1 MLFRARLYHNCRS
14 MHRTSGRW
22 KLGLTLALI
31 TAVAWG
37 LLPIALK
44 LTLTGM
50 DPYTITWYRFATSG
64 LILGLLLAATRGLP
78 AVASL
83 TRRDWLLFALALGGL
98 LVNYICYVFA
108 LRHVSPTVN
117 QTVIQLAPLCL
128 LLGGLIYFHERFSR
142 WQWVGFATLIVG
154 LVLFFNRRLK
164 ELTDVG
170 EGLGLGVALLVI
182 ASVVWAAYGLV
193 QKQLL
198 KGMSSQQIL
207 LLLYVGAIVLLT
219 PVSRPGSVG
228 GLNALEFW
236 MLVFCCANT
245 LIGYGAFAEALEHWE
260 MSRVGAVLALAPLS
274 TLSGMWLIE
283 RIAPHLLEPEGLNP
297 TSIVGALLVVS
308 GSALCALGTQE
319 SKQLEEVR
327 PPEPPC
333 V

>member
-1 MLFRARLYHNCRS
+1 

-22 KLGLTLALI
+22 KLGLALALI

-50 DPYTITWYRFATSG
+50 DPYTITWYRFAVSA
-64 LILGLLLAATRGLP
+64 LLLGMFLAATRRLP

-83 TRRDWLLFALALGGL
+83 TRRDWLLLALALAGL
-98 LVNYICYVFA
+98 VVNYICYVFA
-108 LRHVSPTVN
+108 LHHVSPTVN

-128 LLGGLIYFHERFSR
+128 LLGGLIVFHERFSR
-142 WQWVGFATLIVG
+142 WQWLGFVTLLVG
-154 LVLFFNRRLK
+154 LLLFFNRRLK
-164 ELTDVG
+164 ELADLDA
-170 EGLGLGVALLVI
+170 GLGLGVALLVV
-182 ASVVWAAYGLV
+182 ASVVWAVYGLV

-207 LLLYVGAIVLLT
+207 LVLYIGAIALLM
-219 PVSRPGSVG
+219 PVSHPGSVG
-228 GLNALEFW
+228 GLDRLEFW
-236 MLVFCCANT
+236 MLAFCCFNT

-260 MSRVGAVLALAPLS
+260 MSRVSAVLALAPLA

-283 RIAPHLLEPEGLNP
+283 RVAPHLIEPEGLNA
-297 TSIVGALLVVS
+297 SSVAGALLVVS

>member
-1 MLFRARLYHNCRS
+1 

-22 KLGLTLALI
+22 KLGLALALVTAI
-31 TAVAWG
+31 TWG

-44 LTLTGM
+44 LALTGM
-50 DPYTITWYRFATSG
+50 DPYTITWYRFAVSG
-64 LILGLLLAATRGLP
+64 LILGMFLAATRRLP

-83 TRRDWLLFALALGGL
+83 TRRDWSLLALALAGL
-98 LVNYICYVFA
+98 VVNYICYVLA
-108 LRHVSPTVN
+108 LHHVTPTVN

-142 WQWVGFATLIVG
+142 WQWVGFGTLIVG
-154 LVLFFNRRLK
+154 LLLFFNRRLE
-164 ELTDVG
+164 ELANFG

-182 ASVVWAAYGLV
+182 ASVVWAVYGLV

-207 LLLYVGAIVLLT
+207 LVLYIGAILLLT
-219 PVSRPGSVG
+219 PVSRPDS
-228 GLNALEFW
+228 LLALDTLEFW

-260 MSRVGAVLALAPLS
+260 MSRVSAVLSLAPLA
-274 TLSGMWLIE
+274 TLFGMWLIE
-283 RIAPHLLEPEGLNP
+283 RIAPQLLEPEGLNT
-297 TSIVGALLVVS
+297 TSFFGALLVVS

-319 SKQLEEVR
+319 SRQLEEVR